1 MNHAS
6 LVNDAAARSGLGNET
21 VEKVVA
27 ALADV
32 VHQAHATPDE
42 LLHALLGADEP
53 FHAHPIDPRD
63 PAVVADLVE
72 KAKAHPLGLDYLKNG
87 HLGSVAVTFETH
99 AFTVLAARER
109 LSSTPG
115 VGEGRR

>member
-1 MNHAS
+1 MNHES
-6 LVNDAAARSGLGNET
+6 LVKDAAARSGLPETT

-32 VHQAHATPDE
+32 VHHAHATPDE

-53 FHAHPIDPRD
+53 LHAHPVDPRD
-63 PAVVADLVE
+63 AVVVADLLE
-72 KAKAHPLGLDYLKNG
+72 RARAHPLGLDYLKGG

-109 LSSTPG
+109 L
-115 VGEGRR
+115 R